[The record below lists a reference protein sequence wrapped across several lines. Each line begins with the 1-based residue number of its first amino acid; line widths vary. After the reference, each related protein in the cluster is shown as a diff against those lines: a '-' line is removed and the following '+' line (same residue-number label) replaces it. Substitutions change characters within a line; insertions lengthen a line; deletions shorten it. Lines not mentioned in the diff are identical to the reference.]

1 MSGVVAP
8 LNRDKASLL
17 TRQLAL
23 AFAKQR
29 RDQRLRP
36 DGLLFGTLLLA
47 CEKGLH
53 WELAL
58 ELLADMERSS
68 VPLDPISSALAIRA
82 CATRNSWDLAL
93 WVLAKCSSGG
103 DPGPRA
109 LLAAVDAVEAGGSAS
124 PELFEELCRRAAQRQ
139 LANCYMADISRLK
152 GDRVPEKPSEKASE
166 KLGLTTWGEVWGM
179 VQRECSI
186 SSVPSILSLPP
197 RSPLPTEP
205 ATSKNGPGPGL
216 APPRRESR
224 KSTIKDRRDKSLQT
238 LRSLQGLPRDPEAS
252 TTGMELTPY
261 QCWADSKAKAVPK
274 WTRGAEESGDKNR
287 GIFPRNLG
295 LALPAP
301 RKPGKK
307 ATFTKALSGLMVAKN
322 MKATGA
328 LAQAT
333 AGDLLPERGFVGRCG
348 EWCLI
353 GLVNCQGSPKVAG
366 PLAVMIA
373 QEMPK
378 ALFQS
383 PSFVEHD
390 PAAGLT
396 EAFGKVHILSA
407 QELDV
412 TLTGA
417 SMTVLLMNEKEI
429 WVAHVGDCR
438 CVMGVPDQSGN
449 TRNFHISA
457 IPLTQD
463 HTLSQ
468 PKEFERVKAAGA
480 DVRKLVWDKTC
491 RIFAG
496 DSDYPSL
503 ALTRGIGHRLGHTV
517 GVTHKPTISKL
528 NREEMPPKSFL
539 LLGSAGIWA
548 TFSESAAVN
557 WVSRTFQDPQE
568 AAMSLGTEALGR
580 WQDPEGPRGN
590 LPADAPESFGAFLV
604 WPTQAPTQAEQRSF
618 VLGPQ
623 DGRSRCHWR
632 EVKSMERSHA
642 LREMA
647 AWGTPRDGI
656 AWHVSPK

>member
-1 MSGVVAP
+1 MKVAHLGDEIDHGDRRHGSKRTPRSKESPGGMP
-8 LNRDKASLL
+8 LSPHRLAIDSALQCMQSRKSQLDVRNVERPSKWNLA
-17 TRQLAL
+17 RLAL
-23 AFAKQR
+23 AGPQSDEDGNLTEVQKLLR
-29 RDQRLRP
+29 RVKGEYTTVTQKEDVLETIMNATAHASFECLGRFEMEPSYTTRTAINTSAMKGRAGEIYRICHHIGRKDLMDVQEEDVSLVNEH
-36 DGLLFGTLLLA
+36 GLKFFSAQAG
-47 CEKGLH
+47 EISHIGEEWMEGL
-53 WELAL
+53 
-58 ELLADMERSS
+58 D
-68 VPLDPISSALAIRA
+68 
-82 CATRNSWDLAL
+82 
-93 WVLAKCSSGG
+93 CS
-103 DPGPRA
+103 
-109 LLAAVDAVEAGGSAS
+109 
-124 PELFEELCRRAAQRQ
+124 
-139 LANCYMADISRLK
+139 
-152 GDRVPEKPSEKASE
+152 
-166 KLGLTTWGEVWGM
+166 
-179 VQRECSI
+179 
-186 SSVPSILSLPP
+186 
-197 RSPLPTEP
+197 
-205 ATSKNGPGPGL
+205 
-216 APPRRESR
+216 
-224 KSTIKDRRDKSLQT
+224 
-238 LRSLQGLPRDPEAS
+238 
-252 TTGMELTPY
+252 
-261 QCWADSKAKAVPK
+261 
-274 WTRGAEESGDKNR
+274 
-287 GIFPRNLG
+287 LG

-301 RKPGKK
+301 RRPGKK
-307 ATFTKALSGLMVAKN
+307 TTFTKALSGLLVAKN

-333 AGDLLPERGFVGRCG
+333 AGDLLPERGFLGRCG
-348 EWCLI
+348 DWCLI

-383 PSFVEHD
+383 PSFVEND

-396 EAFGKVHILSA
+396 EAFGKVHVLSA

-417 SMTVLLMNEKEI
+417 STTVPLMNGKEI

-496 DSDYPSL
+496 DSDYPGL

-517 GVTHKPTISKL
+517 GVTHKPSISKL
-528 NREEMPPKSFL
+528 NREEMPAKSFL

-590 LPADAPESFGAFLV
+590 LPADAPENFAAFLL

-632 EVKSMERSHA
+632 EVKSVERSHA
-642 LREMA
+642 LRELA
-647 AWGTPRDGI
+647 AWGTPRDRI

>member
-1 MSGVVAP
+1 VPLSPHRQAIDSALQCMQSRKSQLDVRNVARP
-8 LNRDKASLL
+8 SKWNLAR
-17 TRQLAL
+17 LAL
-23 AFAKQR
+23 AGPQS
-29 RDQRLRP
+29 DE
-36 DGLLFGTLLLA
+36 DGNLTEVQKLLKRV
-47 CEKGLH
+47 KGEYTTVTH
-53 WELAL
+53 KEDVL
-58 ELLADMERSS
+58 ETIMNATAHASFECLGRFEMEPAYTTRTA
-68 VPLDPISSALAIRA
+68 INTSAMKGKTGEIYRI
-82 CATRNSWDLAL
+82 CHHIGRKDLI
-93 WVLAKCSSGG
+93 
-103 DPGPRA
+103 D
-109 LLAAVDAVEAGGSAS
+109 
-124 PELFEELCRRAAQRQ
+124 
-139 LANCYMADISRLK
+139 
-152 GDRVPEKPSEKASE
+152 VPEEDASLVQE
-166 KLGLTTWGEVWGM
+166 HGLKLFSAQAGEISHIGEEWMEGLDG
-179 VQRECSI
+179 S
-186 SSVPSILSLPP
+186 
-197 RSPLPTEP
+197 
-205 ATSKNGPGPGL
+205 
-216 APPRRESR
+216 
-224 KSTIKDRRDKSLQT
+224 
-238 LRSLQGLPRDPEAS
+238 
-252 TTGMELTPY
+252 
-261 QCWADSKAKAVPK
+261 
-274 WTRGAEESGDKNR
+274 
-287 GIFPRNLG
+287 LG

-301 RKPGKK
+301 RRPGKK

-333 AGDLLPERGFVGRCG
+333 AGDLLPERAFLGRCG

-383 PSFVEHD
+383 PSFVEKD

-396 EAFGKVHILSA
+396 EAFDKVHVLSA
-407 QELDV
+407 QDLDV

-449 TRNFHISA
+449 TRSFHISA

-468 PKEFERVKAAGA
+468 RKEFERVKAAGA

-517 GVTHKPTISKL
+517 GVIHKPSISKL
-528 NREEMPPKSFL
+528 NREEMPAKSFL

-568 AAMSLGTEALGR
+568 AAMSLGSEALSR

-590 LPADAPESFGAFLV
+590 LPADTPENFGAFLL
-604 WPTQAPTQAEQRSF
+604 WPSCATQAPTQAERRSF
-618 VLGPQ
+618 VFGPQ
-623 DGRSRCHWR
+623 GGRSRCHWR
-632 EVKSMERSHA
+632 EVKSVERSHA

-656 AWHVSPK
+656 AWHISPK